1 MELNQTSICYYEKKL
16 AHISAATESADS
28 IVPDTFPDIGRI
40 VCAYGTA
47 VIKDQTPQNDRLL
60 VSGTVQTTVLYEPEN
75 GGKLRR
81 LSVPVTFAH
90 IEECEGLTAESI
102 CSTVCR
108 IAAVDAEAMNS
119 RKVSVSVQLCFLT
132 EGYCKA
138 ECDVTE
144 SVELDGIECL
154 SHLQSITLLEQV
166 RSYPVTI
173 LDDVQLADAAEL
185 SLLHT
190 DCTMQVS
197 ECRAMHGRII
207 VKGEAILHCLAMQE
221 DDAVRVL
228 NNSTPFTQ
236 ILELPEAEE
245 GALTAVHMTVSE
257 ADCRLESDG
266 MLSCTISAQAI
277 VLLRQERK
285 LHCIED
291 MYLPGKELAA
301 QAEHPVLQNMP
312 SAQPFTSEGSET
324 LQTAQHVSHVI
335 AAQAVCCGAKR
346 VSESELQIKAS
357 VRVLYLS
364 DEQQLCAVQ
373 RIVPLTMPYSEAG
386 EPEDLTLSARATA
399 AGERGL
405 LLTVTANGAAAT
417 QERVTFC
424 HISALEIK
432 PKESS
437 HNGVTLVLKQINGEE
452 RLWDIA
458 KNCGTTEQAIR
469 CANDL
474 PAEAERVQNAMLLI
488 PIQD

>member
-138 ECDVTE
+138 ECNVTE

-173 LDDVQLADAAEL
+173 LDDIQLADAAEL

-207 VKGEAILHCLAMQE
+207 VKGEAVLHCLAMQE

-228 NNSTPFTQ
+228 NSSTPFTQ

-245 GALTAVHMTVSE
+245 DALTAVRMTVSE
-257 ADCRLESDG
+257 DWNPMACCPAPSAHRLWCCCG
-266 MLSCTISAQAI
+266 RSAGCAASRI
-277 VLLRQERK
+277 CICPARSLLRRQSILYCRICHPRSRLPPK
-285 LHCIED
+285 AARLCRPHS
-291 MYLPGKELAA
+291 MYL
-301 QAEHPVLQNMP
+301 M
-312 SAQPFTSEGSET
+312 
-324 LQTAQHVSHVI
+324 
-335 AAQAVCCGAKR
+335 
-346 VSESELQIKAS
+346 
-357 VRVLYLS
+357 
-364 DEQQLCAVQ
+364 
-373 RIVPLTMPYSEAG
+373 
-386 EPEDLTLSARATA
+386 
-399 AGERGL
+399 
-405 LLTVTANGAAAT
+405 
-417 QERVTFC
+417 
-424 HISALEIK
+424 
-432 PKESS
+432 
-437 HNGVTLVLKQINGEE
+437 
-452 RLWDIA
+452 
-458 KNCGTTEQAIR
+458 
-469 CANDL
+469 
-474 PAEAERVQNAMLLI
+474 
-488 PIQD
+488 

>member
-138 ECDVTE
+138 ECNVTE

-173 LDDVQLADAAEL
+173 LDDIQLADAAEL

-207 VKGEAILHCLAMQE
+207 VKGEAVLHCLAMQE

-228 NNSTPFTQ
+228 NSSTPFTQ

-245 GALTAVHMTVSE
+245 DALTAVRMTVSE
-257 ADCRLESDG
+257 AD
-266 MLSCTISAQAI
+266 
-277 VLLRQERK
+277 
-285 LHCIED
+285 
-291 MYLPGKELAA
+291 
-301 QAEHPVLQNMP
+301 
-312 SAQPFTSEGSET
+312 
-324 LQTAQHVSHVI
+324 
-335 AAQAVCCGAKR
+335 
-346 VSESELQIKAS
+346 
-357 VRVLYLS
+357 
-364 DEQQLCAVQ
+364 
-373 RIVPLTMPYSEAG
+373 
-386 EPEDLTLSARATA
+386 
-399 AGERGL
+399 
-405 LLTVTANGAAAT
+405 
-417 QERVTFC
+417 
-424 HISALEIK
+424 
-432 PKESS
+432 
-437 HNGVTLVLKQINGEE
+437 
-452 RLWDIA
+452 
-458 KNCGTTEQAIR
+458 
-469 CANDL
+469 
-474 PAEAERVQNAMLLI
+474 
-488 PIQD
+488 

>member
-138 ECDVTE
+138 ECNVTE

-173 LDDVQLADAAEL
+173 LDDIQLADAAEL
-185 SLLHT
+185 SLRHS

-207 VKGEAILHCLAMQE
+207 VKGEAVLHCLAMQE

-228 NNSTPFTQ
+228 NSSTPFTQ
-236 ILELPEAEE
+236 MLELPEAEE
-245 GALTAVHMTVSE
+245 DALTAVRMTVSE

-266 MLSCTISAQAI
+266 MLSCTISAQAM
-277 VLLRQERK
+277 VLLRQERR
-285 LHCIED
+285 LRCIED

-346 VSESELQIKAS
+346 VSESELQIKAG

-364 DEQQLCAVQ
+364 DE
-373 RIVPLTMPYSEAG
+373 
-386 EPEDLTLSARATA
+386 LTLSARATA

-474 PAEAERVQNAMLLI
+474 PTEAECVQNAMLLI

>member
-1 MELNQTSICYYEKKL
+1 
-16 AHISAATESADS
+16 
-28 IVPDTFPDIGRI
+28 
-40 VCAYGTA
+40 
-47 VIKDQTPQNDRLL
+47 
-60 VSGTVQTTVLYEPEN
+60 
-75 GGKLRR
+75 
-81 LSVPVTFAH
+81 
-90 IEECEGLTAESI
+90 
-102 CSTVCR
+102 
-108 IAAVDAEAMNS
+108 MNS
-119 RKVSVSVQLCFLT
+119 RKVCVSVQLCLLT
-132 EGYCKA
+132 EGYCKV

-144 SVELDGIECL
+144 SVELDSIECL

-173 LDDVQLADAAEL
+173 LDDIQLADAEEL

-190 DCTMQVS
+190 DC
-197 ECRAMHGRII
+197 
-207 VKGEAILHCLAMQE
+207 AMQE

-285 LHCIED
+285 LRCIED
-291 MYLPGKELAA
+291 MYLPGKVLAA

-312 SAQPFTSEGSET
+312 SAQPFTAEGSET

-346 VSESELQIKAS
+346 VSESELQVKAG

-373 RIVPLTMPYSEAG
+373 RIVPLTMPYSEIG
-386 EPEDLTLSARATA
+386 EPEDLILSARATA

-405 LLTVTANGAAAT
+405 LLTVTANGTAAT

-424 HISALEIK
+424 YISALEIK
-432 PKESS
+432 PKESR
-437 HNGVTLVLKQINGEE
+437 HNGVTLVLRQITGEE

-458 KNCGTTEQAIR
+458 KNCDTTELAIR